1 MSSKQQ
7 LKPLTH
13 KKLTNNIEP
22 IGKVP
27 LTKEISKADNSKILK
42 Q

>member
-13 KKLTNNIEP
+13 KKIMNNIEP
-22 IGKVP
+22 IGKTP
-27 LTKEISKADNSKILK
+27 LSKEINKADNSKILK